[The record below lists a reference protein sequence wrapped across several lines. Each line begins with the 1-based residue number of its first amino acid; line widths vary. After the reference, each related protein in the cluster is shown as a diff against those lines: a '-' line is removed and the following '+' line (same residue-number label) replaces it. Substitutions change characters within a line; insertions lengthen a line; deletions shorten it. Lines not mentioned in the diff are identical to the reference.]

1 MAHSF
6 SPCLWL
12 VWWVLGSALVGRYIG
27 AASFRWRNKWK
38 ALNIIYNPWMHTR
51 LCVIRVY
58 SSSYTLDVC
67 AIYLGTKHARM
78 STVIRFHSLR
88 CAALILIQMIQ
99 CELVA
104 STSHSAKIE
113 SSVHKLQFMIN
124 RRKKFVEC
132 HRHNHTFKQT
142 HTNTNKYPGR
152 HIIQTRTYD
161 EEVLKCR
168 KITE

>member
-88 CAALILIQMIQ
+88 CAALILTQMIQ

-104 STSHSAKIE
+104 GTSHSAKIE

-142 HTNTNKYPGR
+142 HTHTQTN
-152 HIIQTRTYD
+152 IQAGT
-161 EEVLKCR
+161 
-168 KITE
+168 